1 MRVKKSKKKKQL
13 NTYIK
18 YSSLTIQMAIIIIA
32 GTFFG
37 SYLDERESINTP
49 TYTVIFSLIS
59 IFFALYY
66 VFKKVKNED
75 EAL

>member
-1 MRVKKSKKKKQL
+1 
-13 NTYIK
+13 
-18 YSSLTIQMAIIIIA
+18 MAIIIIA

-37 SYLDERESINTP
+37 GYLDERESINTP